1 MRIRSWCSATGASAS
16 AEPIASY
23 LKRQGN
29 TPACG
34 RCSNKKRRPRRCSSR
49 PKHYRVVDFFT
60 GFREITSYPMN
71 FLAIFF
77 GRRLYFTIMQSTLH
91 PLAGIVALFALFLVL
106 ALTVGFAQAGEL
118 SAAPRVQKVVL
129 LRSSAV
135 LVQDA
140 DTGEVVINKNS
151 EAVVPIASITK
162 LMTAMVLLDS
172 GVDLSM
178 RVVLA
183 REDVDRYKGSRSRLR
198 TGSVLTRDEL
208 LLLALMASENRAG
221 AALGRTYPGGTQALV
236 EAMNE
241 KAAELEMTDSQFV
254 DATGLS
260 KGNVSSAR
268 DLAKLV
274 RAAHGYP
281 LIREY
286 STRDRATVTAFG
298 RPLSFRNTN
307 GLVRSSHWEIG
318 LSKTG
323 YISEAGRCLVMRV
336 RLASKDLIV
345 VLLDSWGKQS
355 RIGDA
360 NRLKRWLEASAS
372 RSS

>member
-1 MRIRSWCSATGASAS
+1 MNLLEIFLW
-16 AEPIASY
+16 
-23 LKRQGN
+23 
-29 TPACG
+29 
-34 RCSNKKRRPRRCSSR
+34 RR
-49 PKHYRVVDFFT
+49 V
-60 GFREITSYPMN
+60 
-71 FLAIFF
+71 
-77 GRRLYFTIMQSTLH
+77 YFIIMQRRLH
-91 PLAGIVALFALFLVL
+91 PLEGIVAVFALFLVL
-106 ALTVGFAQAGEL
+106 ALTVGFAQAGEV
-118 SAAPRVQKVVL
+118 SAAPRAQKVVL

-241 KAAELEMTDSQFV
+241 KAAELEMTDSHFV

-345 VLLDSWGKQS
+345 VLLDSWGKHS
-355 RIGDA
+355 RVGDA
-360 NRLKRWLEASAS
+360 NRIKKWLEGHTASP